1 MNQNSIQNIQEDEI
15 DLKELFKTIGKNKK
29 FIFIFTT
36 VITLFAVVYSLI
48 VPKTYEVKAVLEIGS
63 YSNSNSNSNS
73 NSIENPQNLIKR
85 VEITY
90 IDNASK
96 EDDTTLVSVNLVKGT
111 TNLLEL
117 IVNAP
122 SNEKGKE
129 KIENIINE
137 IQKNHN
143 LQLDDYIKSVQSK
156 ITNLTNQKNQYLN
169 NGAKEVK
176 VSVEN
181 FPTFSRYGTTML
193 EMVNQIEDL
202 TFSLSANSI
211 KRTQLIGNI
220 ITNEYPIKPKKTLIV
235 TVAFVTGLILSI
247 FLLFFMEFIKGL
259 KEEKINE

>member
-36 VITLFAVVYSLI
+36 IITLFAVVYSLI

-63 YSNSNSNSNS
+63 YSNSNS

-143 LQLDDYIKSVQSK
+143 LQFDLPS
-156 ITNLTNQKNQYLN
+156 LT
-169 NGAKEVK
+169 
-176 VSVEN
+176 
-181 FPTFSRYGTTML
+181 
-193 EMVNQIEDL
+193 
-202 TFSLSANSI
+202 
-211 KRTQLIGNI
+211 
-220 ITNEYPIKPKKTLIV
+220 
-235 TVAFVTGLILSI
+235 
-247 FLLFFMEFIKGL
+247 LLYHIY
-259 KEEKINE
+259 